1 MSNQEILELAQKI
14 NDAFNN
20 IPVNAILSIWCV
32 LKDLPLSTFDDNEA
46 TVEKVAPKTCQHMYI
61 KGAKANTQ
69 CKVKVKGGGEFCS
82 KHKP

>member
-1 MSNQEILELAQKI
+1 MSNQEILEFAQKI

-20 IPVNAILSIWCV
+20 IPVNAILTIWCE
-32 LKDLPLSTFDDNEA
+32 LKDLPLSTFDDDEA
-46 TVEKVAPKTCQHMYI
+46 TVEKVVPKTCQHMYI

-69 CKVKVKGGGEFCS
+69 CKVKIKGEGEFCS

>member
-20 IPVNAILSIWCV
+20 IPVNAILTIWCE
-32 LKDLPLSTFDDNEA
+32 LKDLPFSTFDDDDD
-46 TVEKVAPKTCQHMYI
+46 TVEKVVPKTCQHMYI
-61 KGAKANTQ
+61 KGQKANTQ
-69 CKVKVKGGGEFCS
+69 CKVKVKEGEFCS